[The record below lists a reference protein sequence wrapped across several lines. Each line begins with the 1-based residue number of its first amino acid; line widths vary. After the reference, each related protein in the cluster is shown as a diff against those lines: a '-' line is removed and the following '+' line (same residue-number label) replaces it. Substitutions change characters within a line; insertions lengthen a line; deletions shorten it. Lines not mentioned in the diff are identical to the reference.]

1 MNTPPDD
8 ISDTPECDVEAF
20 VATYDYWK
28 STDAVRLKFA
38 ECLERERNEAR
49 AAAVR
54 WRRIAAQYA
63 GCTEKECNRLP
74 WEPPWKPD

>member
-1 MNTPPDD
+1 MSATSDD
-8 ISDTPECDVEAF
+8 ISDTPECDLEAF

-49 AAAVR
+49 LEAEK
-54 WRRIAAQYA
+54 WRRMAAQFS
-63 GCTEKECNRLP
+63 GCTEQSCGRLP
-74 WEPPWKPD
+74 WEEP